1 MKALVFNLSIPRVIG
16 LKLMGPLLPRLYYR
30 SPLALVGLADVPE
43 PRLPSPEWVKIRTR
57 MCGFCGSDLNLIF
70 MRDSLMASP
79 FTSFPA
85 IIGHELCGE
94 VVETGSDVHTCT
106 TGDLVTVAPMLG
118 CYVRG
123 ITPECRA
130 CKAGRPTASQ
140 ALNQYSV
147 AIQPADGNYFRD
159 VWGVKVNLS
168 RLMNCPSQKWKADHW
183 HYTFNCASGWQGQVG
198 QLGTDD
204 WTSPLAW
211 KIGRYKN
218 PAGYC
223 TISEPDVQGGND
235 ATTGEPG
242 GWNSTNMYSS
252 GQLQTLVQSPLHLKT
267 INGLMMD
274 GHVRNFPLSFVLDYA
289 AANHSVTGYEPFF
302 PQQ

>member
-1 MKALVFNLSIPRVIG
+1 MTHLRSVGIGVNMYIQDSTDIVPPRYLI
-16 LKLMGPLLPRLYYR
+16 YR
-30 SPLALVGLADVPE
+30 SSPYFCQAWADFIVP
-43 PRLPSPEWVKIRTR
+43 
-57 MCGFCGSDLNLIF
+57 
-70 MRDSLMASP
+70 
-79 FTSFPA
+79 
-85 IIGHELCGE
+85 
-94 VVETGSDVHTCT
+94 
-106 TGDLVTVAPMLG
+106 
-118 CYVRG
+118 YVDG
-123 ITPECRA
+123 A